1 MKLHQCHEA
10 ASERKKS
17 HQLRRANETDGVLS
31 LACLIFVYFQLFAI
45 VVEFS
50 LQLLLHLGIAWVVN
64 EVVMFQWVGLQV
76 VQFIVIDVGVVAD
89 VSTVQH
95 AHVSVVFACAR
106 YALVFV
112 FCTARSLPFP

>member
-1 MKLHQCHEA
+1 MKESFAIRDTTPFKWHT
-10 ASERKKS
+10 S
-17 HQLRRANETDGVLS
+17 
-31 LACLIFVYFQLFAI
+31 ACLIFVYFQLFAI